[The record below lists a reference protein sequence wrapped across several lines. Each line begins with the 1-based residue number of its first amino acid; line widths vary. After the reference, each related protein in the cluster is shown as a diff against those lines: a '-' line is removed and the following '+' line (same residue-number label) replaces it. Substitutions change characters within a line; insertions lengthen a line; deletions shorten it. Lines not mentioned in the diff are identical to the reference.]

1 MRVLIVG
8 SGIGGLAAAIA
19 LRKVGCEVVVYER
32 AAELREVGAGISL
45 WANALRALDHVGAG
59 DAVRAVSLPMCQSE
73 MRARDG
79 FKVQLTL
86 SADYFE
92 QRFGVR
98 PFVAMVHRAE
108 LVAALAAQLPPGV
121 ARYGF
126 ECLGVEQD
134 DRGARVRFKNG
145 HADSADLVVGA
156 DGLNSAVRAS
166 LFGPQ
171 PPRYAGHTCWR
182 GVCPRP
188 AVVQPSYLGEWWGC
202 GRRFGITTLPGDR
215 VYWFA
220 VRNAPPGEHALD
232 ERAEVLAAFRGWA
245 APVEEL
251 VDSTPADRVIRNDI
265 LDRPPAKPWHVG
277 RVGLV
282 GDAAHPTTPNF
293 GQGGCM
299 AVEDAVVL
307 ARHVRAAATPA
318 AAWAGFTAERFKRTA
333 AITTESWRF
342 GSVAQWESPLVCRL
356 RDGVFG
362 LLFPLIGKRQL
373 PKHAAFD
380 VGPL

>member
-1 MRVLIVG
+1 MRVIIVG

-32 AAELREVGAGISL
+32 APELREVGAGISL
-45 WANALRALDHVGAG
+45 WANALRALDYLGTG
-59 DAVRAVSLPMCQSE
+59 DAVRAASLPMRQSQ

-79 FKVQLTL
+79 FRVQLTL
-86 SADYFE
+86 SAEYFE
-92 QRFGVR
+92 QRYGVR
-98 PFVAMVHRAE
+98 PFVAMIHRAD
-108 LVAALAAQLPPGV
+108 LVATLAAQLPADT

-126 ECLGVEQD
+126 ECVAVEQA
-134 DRGARVRFKNG
+134 DRGATVRFKNG
-145 HADSADLVVGA
+145 HADTADLVVGA
-156 DGLNSAVRAS
+156 DGLNSAVRTA

-188 AVVQPSYLGEWWGC
+188 AAVPPGYLGEWWGR

-220 VRNAPPGEHALD
+220 VRNAPQGGHAAD
-232 ERAEVLAAFRGWA
+232 ERAAVQDAFRGWA

-251 VDSTPADRVIRNDI
+251 IASTPAERVIRNDI

-299 AVEDAVVL
+299 AIEDAVVL

-318 AAWAGFTAERFKRTA
+318 AAWEGFTAERYRRTA

-342 GSVAQWESPLVCRL
+342 GTVAQWENPLACRL
-356 RDGVFG
+356 RDGFFG
-362 LLFPLIGKRQL
+362 LMFPLVGKRQL

-380 VGPL
+380 VEPL